1 MCLKNSLSHI
11 LYQNQDSTVIL
22 IDIPR
27 SISSAQ
33 GIPDSPCSDAL
44 LSSPPLEN
52 SYASIEPR
60 SKKARE
66 RVQQQVVLGNLAE
79 PSFPPGLL
87 LQGLAE
93 IKSGGF
99 FKFCSERKTSLSATP
114 GHGHDRGG
122 CKSSELVEQNA
133 VEPGIHVSN
142 SNSPLRSWNTIQAQG
157 HLTLSSRATAS
168 GPEAPQ
174 IVSLQGR
181 VISNP
186 LGHGLRIHSSVE
198 SENYRVPPRST
209 FLLSQVGEHEASG
222 FSKAARKLLPEP
234 SLTAAPG
241 QFDFILLDPPW
252 DNKSVRRGGTYK
264 TQRKAEED
272 PLLVLEEMLGSHVAP
287 GAIVAC
293 WITNKKSVRATALRL
308 FESWGVTLIEEWAW
322 LKTTIHGE
330 PIVDVEGIMR
340 RPYEVLLVG
349 RSMHLVF
356 DDFGDSGS
364 VELAKKRVVVGVP
377 DLHSRKP
384 CFKTLIE
391 PMLKDKSNYRALEIF
406 ARHLVAG
413 WWSWGDEVL
422 KYNGEG
428 YWVNAES

>member
-1 MCLKNSLSHI
+1 MCLNKSQSPI
-11 LYQNQDSTVIL
+11 LYQNQDSTVVL
-22 IDIPR
+22 IDIPT

-33 GIPDSPCSDAL
+33 GIPDNPCSDAL

-52 SYASIEPR
+52 PYASIEPR
-60 SKKARE
+60 SEKAKE
-66 RVQQQVVLGNLAE
+66 RVQQQVALGNLA
-79 PSFPPGLL
+79 PPLFPPTLL
-87 LQGLAE
+87 LQGLAA
-93 IKSGGF
+93 IKTGGF
-99 FKFCSERKTSLSATP
+99 LKFCSERKTSLSATS
-114 GHGHDRGG
+114 GQGYDGG
-122 CKSSELVEQNA
+122 GRKSSKLIEQNTS
-133 VEPGIHVSN
+133 EPEVHVTN
-142 SNSPLRSWNTIQAQG
+142 SNSPVHSWSAIEAQG
-157 HLTLSSRATAS
+157 HLSLSSWVRRS
-168 GPEAPQ
+168 EPEAPQ
-174 IVSLQGR
+174 IVSLVGR

-186 LGHGLRIHSSVE
+186 WSHGLRLHSSVE
-198 SENYRVPPRST
+198 SEIYRVPPQST
-209 FLLSQVGEHEASG
+209 FLLSKVGEQEASA
-222 FSKAARKLLPEP
+222 FSKVARKLLPEP
-234 SLTAAPG
+234 SMSAAPG

-264 TQRKAEED
+264 TQRKSEED
-272 PLLVLEEMLGSHVAP
+272 PLLVLEEMLGSHIAP

-293 WITNKKSVRATALRL
+293 WTTNKKSVRATALRL
-308 FESWGVTLIEEWAW
+308 FKSWGVTLIEEWAW

-330 PIVDVEGIMR
+330 PVVDVEGIMR

-349 RSMHLVF
+349 RSMHLAL

-364 VELAKKRVVVGVP
+364 VGLAKKRLVVGVP

-384 CFKTLIE
+384 CLKTLIE